1 MRLRRSLELKYSSSR
16 EARINFGASCVTAV
30 LDSCATPQT
39 VGSPAGRCSSGSWAP
54 IAAGCI
60 LLLAGH
66 SPGAWRELGETQ
78 ARLSDR
84 NRIRREKFGC
94 GRCRSGIGLP

>member
-1 MRLRRSLELKYSSSR
+1 
-16 EARINFGASCVTAV
+16 
-30 LDSCATPQT
+30 
-39 VGSPAGRCSSGSWAP
+39 SSGSWAP

-94 GRCRSGIGLP
+94 GRCRSGIDLS